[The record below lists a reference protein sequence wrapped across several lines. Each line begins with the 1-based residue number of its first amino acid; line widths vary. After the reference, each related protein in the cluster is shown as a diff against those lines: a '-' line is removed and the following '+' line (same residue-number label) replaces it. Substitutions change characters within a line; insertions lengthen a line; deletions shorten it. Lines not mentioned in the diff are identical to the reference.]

1 MVTHTPGRPV
11 ATRRV
16 TAGLLMARV
25 RFAAGAVLA
34 AACGIA
40 TLAVMGKRDSS
51 IRIAAERQTEASATM
66 VAEMYAGLRNSL
78 LTTKAEAIGL
88 KPAANEVWGVMME
101 TGYSKAVASLVAVA
115 DGTVSLHF
123 SNGGGIIGLGQHP
136 GPRRIGKEFIAL
148 AQQFAAQ
155 AKPTT
160 DFPLPQLDFTSFC
173 LLSGS
178 GVLFVEANANDL
190 GQGRHPLS
198 RLFLKGHELITEI
211 RVIDEKRSAGPGT
224 PAPSSK

>member
-1 MVTHTPGRPV
+1 
-11 ATRRV
+11 
-16 TAGLLMARV
+16 MARV
-25 RFAAGAVLA
+25 RFAAAAVLA

-40 TLAVMGKRDSS
+40 TLAVTGERDSL
-51 IRIAAERQTEASATM
+51 IRIAAERQTEGSATM
-66 VAEMYAGLRNSL
+66 VAEVYAGLRNSL
-78 LTTKAEAIGL
+78 LTAKAETIGL

-115 DGTVSLHF
+115 DGTVSLYF

-136 GPRRIGKEFIAL
+136 GPQRVGKDFIAL
-148 AQQFAAQ
+148 AQQLAAQ

-160 DFPLPQLDFTSFC
+160 DFPLPQPDFTNFYP
-173 LLSGS
+173 LSGS
-178 GVLFVEANANDL
+178 GVLCAEAKESDL

-198 RLFLKGHELITEI
+198 RLFLKGHELISEI
-211 RVIDEKRSAGPGT
+211 RVIDEKRSAGPGA